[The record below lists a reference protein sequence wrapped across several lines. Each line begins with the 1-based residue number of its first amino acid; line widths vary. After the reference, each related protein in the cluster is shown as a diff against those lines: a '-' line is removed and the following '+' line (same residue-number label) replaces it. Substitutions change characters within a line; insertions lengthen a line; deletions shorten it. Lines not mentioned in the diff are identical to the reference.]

1 VNPEQVDYGLFDNIW
16 IILKHSLRRVVNDKE
31 ITELE
36 RERERERQCM
46 CVCVCVN
53 GSERGCLREKW
64 YVCVC
69 V

>member
-1 VNPEQVDYGLFDNIW
+1 MNPEQVDYGLFDNIW

-36 RERERERQCM
+36 RERVYV